1 MSLQCKGTKR
11 DGPGTGVGV
20 GETKINAQR
29 NGISRPPEG
38 S

>member
-1 MSLQCKGTKR
+1 MSLQCKGTER
-11 DGPGTGVGV
+11 GGPGTGVGV
-20 GETKINAQR
+20 GETKRNAQG